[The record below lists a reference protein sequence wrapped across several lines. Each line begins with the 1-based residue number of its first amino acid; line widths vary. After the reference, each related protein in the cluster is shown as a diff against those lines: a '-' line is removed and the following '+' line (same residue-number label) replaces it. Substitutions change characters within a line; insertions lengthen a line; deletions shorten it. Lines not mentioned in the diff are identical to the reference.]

1 MPSAI
6 ERERAGRTH
15 AQRARDRAADEGFN
29 ADERGAKREATPAT
43 IGGVRFS
50 RRRKDWRVS
59 RLMRQTMRAQEKA
72 VAFSNRAHG
81 RVAELEVAQ
90 AEAARDGDTAEEAK
104 LEERIDELVDKAD
117 EATEEA
123 ETVTY
128 RLLALLLVPPAEVDD
143 DVELPAD
150 GFGPDAVADSREADV
165 QDAVEWLQPRLDVED
180 AADLARDL
188 TGSREPDPQPTPSS
202 ETGST

>member
-1 MPSAI
+1 MPSSI
-6 ERERAGRTH
+6 ERERADRTH
-15 AQRARDRAADEGFN
+15 AKRARDRAAQEGFN

-43 IGGVRFS
+43 IGGVTFS
-50 RRRKDWRVS
+50 RRRKDWSVS
-59 RLMRQTMRAQEKA
+59 RLMRQTMRDQEKA

-90 AEAARDGDTAEEAK
+90 AEAAREGDTEEEDK
-104 LEERIDELVDKAD
+104 LEARIDELVAKAD

-143 DVELPAD
+143 DAELPAA
-150 GFGPDAVADSREADV
+150 GFGPDAVTESRESDV
-165 QDAVEWLQPRLDVED
+165 MDAVEWLQPRLDVED
-180 AADLARDL
+180 AADLAREL
-188 TGSREPDPQPTPSS
+188 TGSREPDPQTTPSS